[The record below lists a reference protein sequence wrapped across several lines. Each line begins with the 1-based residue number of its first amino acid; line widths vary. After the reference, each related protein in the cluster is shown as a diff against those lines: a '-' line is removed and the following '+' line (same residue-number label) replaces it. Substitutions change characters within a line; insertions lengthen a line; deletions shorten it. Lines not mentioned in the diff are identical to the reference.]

1 MGKYE
6 RRRDFYNGGKS
17 GQELMGLKKG
27 INAWSFPGGLTVAQ
41 CLDMAKDAGFDG
53 FEPALG
59 ETGELSLESPAAEI
73 RKIREY
79 ADAAGIALTSL
90 ASGLYWDYPLTS
102 PDAKVREKAQLIV
115 KKQLEAAAILGVDT
129 ILVVPGAVG
138 VDFMPGAPVVPY
150 DQAYDRALEA
160 LTRLAA
166 DAEACGVSIGIE
178 NVWNKFLLSPLE
190 MREFIDK
197 IGSAHV
203 GAYFDVGNV
212 LYAGYPEHWISIL
225 GSRIKKV
232 HFKDYRR
239 EAGGLHGF
247 VDLLAGDVD
256 YEAAMAALAGI
267 GYDGYVIAEMIP
279 SYKQHTKQIVYNTS
293 GAMDAILGRKA

>member
-1 MGKYE
+1 
-6 RRRDFYNGGKS
+6 
-17 GQELMGLKKG
+17 MGLKKG
-27 INAWSFPGGLTVAQ
+27 INAWSFPDELSVAG
-41 CLDMAKDAGFDG
+41 CLELAKDAGFDG

-59 ETGELSLESPAAEI
+59 EKGELSLESPEAEI
-73 RKIREY
+73 REVRKR
-79 ADAAGIALTSL
+79 ADEIGLELSSL

-102 PDAKVREKAQLIV
+102 PDAKVRSKAQDIV
-115 KKQLEAAAILGVDT
+115 KKQLETAAILGVDT

-138 VDFMPGAPVVPY
+138 VDFIPGAPVVPY
-150 DQAYDRALEA
+150 DKAYDLALEA
-160 LTRLAA
+160 FSRLAA

-190 MREFIDK
+190 MRDFLDK
-197 IGSAHV
+197 IGSPNV

-212 LYAGYPEHWISIL
+212 VYAGYPEHWIAIL

-239 EAGGLHGF
+239 DAGGLHGF

-256 YEAAMAALAGI
+256 YEAVVAALGAI

-279 SYKQHTKQIVYNTS
+279 KYRQHTKQIVYNTS